1 MTQLRQWIELAST
14 GIEAMAVVIMLVFI
28 LAGTFRWLAHSRKG
42 VLEGYDHYR
51 IILGKSLLVGL
62 ELLVAADI
70 IRTVAL
76 DLTLRNIGILAAL
89 VLVRTFLGWTLGL
102 EVEGRWPWQGGKEGA
117 SPGGGTGGGD

>member
-1 MTQLRQWIELAST
+1 MPPLRQWIELAST

-28 LAGTFRWLAHSRKG
+28 LGGTFRWLVQSRKG

-51 IILGKSLLVGL
+51 IVLGKSLLVGL

-76 DLTLRNIGILAAL
+76 DLTLRNIAILAAL

-102 EVEGRWPWQGGKEGA
+102 EVEGRWPWQSGREGG
-117 SPGGGTGGGD
+117 SPGGGTGGRD